1 MATNPY
7 VNKVQ
12 KADGT
17 VLIDLSSDTVA
28 ANKMLYGTT
37 AHDKSGAAVTGSI
50 ANKSSSDMTLSGV
63 TVTAPAGYYASDG
76 TKTLTGV
83 TITAPA
89 SGSSTFSVTVPNG
102 NSTATFVF
110 NVDSSGNVT
119 ITES

>member
-1 MATNPY
+1 MANPY
-7 VNKVQ
+7 VNKVEL
-12 KADGT
+12 ADGT
-17 VLIDLSSDTVA
+17 TLIDLSADTVTA
-28 ANKMLYGTT
+28 GAVLSGVT
-37 AHDKSGAAVTGSI
+37 AHSASGASITGNI

-102 NSTATFVF
+102 NTTATFVF
-110 NVDSSGNVT
+110 NVDSGGNVT